1 MCIHTGEKQQFGT
14 SCSALNG
21 GFHKRR
27 ETKLVALVN
36 SQTMK
41 PSQQQVYY
49 VVMTYTHTHTHTHA
63 HIRKHAHT
71 HTCSKCCTNACMVL
85 F

>member
-49 VVMTYTHTHTHTHA
+49 VVMTYTHTRTHTQA
-63 HIRKHAHT
+63 RT